1 MSRRR
6 SRKANAEF
14 HELQTEV
21 LCRSAADVLAA
32 TRCETLEGL
41 EAWLDHLVDAEVELR
56 VADRGHALAIDVMN
70 GEETLAYPF
79 TVKELVA
86 TVQRE
91 ADDRWSQRED
101 EYFDDLDLW

>member
-6 SRKANAEF
+6 DRRARAAAR
-14 HELQTEV
+14 ELQ
-21 LCRSAADVLAA
+21 CHSAADVLAA
-32 TRCETLEGL
+32 IRCETLEGL
-41 EAWLDHLVDAEVELR
+41 EAWLDHQVDAEVELR
-56 VADRGHALAIDVMN
+56 VVDRGHALAIEVMN

-79 TVKELVA
+79 TVRELVE